1 MAATTSYRE
10 LAHIKKTTKKIIMAN
25 CAICSVSLTMLNKPI
40 RSKMNDGGVLCTKCV
55 RELNKVA
62 PDVLFKLKKYSTN
75 EIKTIFETHKKP
87 PIQEKIL
94 EDRKQNYKN
103 ENNTIME
110 ERKEILVTTG
120 DLKREYA
127 VIGPIYY
134 QISNKGL
141 FSNELS
147 KMTKKYKA
155 EIEEMKKAGLSGRG
169 KMDWGFLYGE
179 FSFGM
184 QNNFESAFFIAVREL
199 QKRAQVL
206 EADAVIGMRQDIDLD
221 TNQFQYFYLQMYGT
235 AIKYI

>member
-1 MAATTSYRE
+1 
-10 LAHIKKTTKKIIMAN
+10 MAN
-25 CAICSVSLTMLNKPI
+25 CAICSVSLNMLNKPI
-40 RSKMNDGGVLCTKCV
+40 RSKMSDGGILCTSCV
-55 RELNKVA
+55 KKLNKVS
-62 PDVLFKLKKYSTN
+62 PDVLFKLKKYSTD
-75 EIKTIFETHKKP
+75 EIKIKLEAQKKPQVQEEFLDEKTKNYQHENNAIMEHKK
-87 PIQEKIL
+87 
-94 EDRKQNYKN
+94 
-103 ENNTIME
+103 
-110 ERKEILVTTG
+110 EIIVTTG
-120 DLKREYA
+120 DLKIEYE
-127 VIGPIYY
+127 VIGPVYY
-134 QISNKGL
+134 QISNKGI

-155 EIEEMKKAGLSGRG
+155 EIEEMKKTGLSGRG

-206 EADAVIGMRQDIDLD
+206 EADAVVGMRQDIDLD